1 MVRRKKSM
9 EKKSGGKKA
18 SKKKTTFIC
27 GIILSAI
34 GILFIII
41 SLLPASVGTVGRF
54 LHDRF
59 LMVTFGRASV
69 MAGVYCLGLGFV
81 LLWVKSKV
89 KYFVALT
96 CLFIPVLV
104 ITDVLFS
111 TTQEAQAGDVVVHG
125 AYIGYIFRSTATN
138 FVGSAGLVLIL
149 CAFSLCGIILLT
161 PKRVLKGLLHR
172 LFAYL
177 KPKKSSRPASDST
190 EPATKE
196 ESSLPPDTTEK
207 TVAEAGTSPFAN
219 RENLPQS
226 TTEAKPAKLMLEL
239 YNREFVKIPT
249 GLFEEHTTF
258 NTSLPAGTRRQ
269 DIIDAFASVNITV
282 DIGDVRRGPS
292 FEQYEIIPGKAVKA
306 AQIRS
311 RVEDVSLRIKQKVNI
326 SRKSGGLLAIEV
338 PLAERQ
344 IVPYGFL
351 LENTADDDMEI
362 PIAVGVDAC
371 FEPFSVDL
379 VELPHLLIAGTTGSG
394 KSIFL
399 KTLIASIMYHLTPDE
414 VRLVLIDP
422 KRVEFGIFSSS
433 PFCACDI
440 ITDFEKVP
448 PIFEALVSEM
458 EARYELLESAGVS
471 GIRQYNAN
479 VEPELR
485 RPYIVVVVDEFADL
499 LMQNVEG
506 FEDAIIR
513 LAQKARASGI
523 HLVMATQRPSADVIR
538 GLLKTNIPG
547 RVALTVSSQVDS
559 KIILDTTGAES
570 LTGKG
575 DLICICP
582 AFRDGIR
589 LQGAYISNEEIL
601 KIIEVKS

>member
-1 MVRRKKSM
+1 MARRKKT
-9 EKKSGGKKA
+9 KAKKA
-18 SKKKTTFIC
+18 GRIKPTLIC
-27 GIILSAI
+27 GILLSAI

-41 SLLPASVGTVGRF
+41 AILPASVGTAGRF
-54 LHDRF
+54 LHERF
-59 LMVTFGRASV
+59 LSVVFGRASV
-69 MAGVYCLGLGFV
+69 PTGLYCMGLGFV
-81 LLWVKSKV
+81 LLITKKKA
-89 KYFVALT
+89 KYFYAFT
-96 CLFIPVLV
+96 CLFVPVLV
-104 ITDVLFS
+104 AIDALFS
-111 TTQEAQAGDVVVHG
+111 TTQETEAGAVVEHG
-125 AYIGYIFRSTATN
+125 AYIGYILRSTAAN
-138 FVGSAGLVLIL
+138 FVGSAGLVLL
-149 CAFSLCGIILLT
+149 CCAFALCGIFLLT
-161 PKRVLKGLLHR
+161 PKRVLKGFLHR
-172 LFAYL
+172 LLAL
-177 KPKKSSRPASDST
+177 LRPKKLSPT
-190 EPATKE
+190 GGI
-196 ESSLPPDTTEK
+196 TEK
-207 TVAEAGTSPFAN
+207 TVSENGTSPFAPD
-219 RENLPQS
+219 ETVPQS
-226 TTEAKPAKLMLEL
+226 STEAKPAQLKLEL
-239 YNREFVKIPT
+239 YNREFVKIPS
-249 GLFEEHTTF
+249 GLFEEQTAF
-258 NTSLPAGTRRQ
+258 NTSLPVGTRRQ
-269 DIIDAFASVNITV
+269 EIIDAFASVNITV
-282 DIGDVRRGPS
+282 DIGEIRRGPS
-292 FEQYEIIPGKAVKA
+292 FEQYEIIPGIAVKA

-311 RVEDVSLRIKQKVNI
+311 RIEDVSLRIKQKVHI
-326 SRKSGGLLAIEV
+326 SRKSGGILAIEV

-344 IVPYGFL
+344 TVPYGFL

-371 FEPFSVDL
+371 FAPFSVDL

-433 PFCACDI
+433 LFCACDI

-448 PIFEALVSEM
+448 QVFEALVSEM

-471 GIRQYNAN
+471 GIRQYNAG
-479 VEPELR
+479 VEPQLR

-523 HLVMATQRPSADVIR
+523 HLVMATQRPSADIIR

-547 RVALTVSSQVDS
+547 RIALTVSSQVDS

-589 LQGAYISNEEIL
+589 LQGAYISNEEIR
-601 KIIEVKS
+601 KIIDVKS